1 MSAQNARILRSVAAL
16 TLFLLALPGPAPAGG
31 VKLKVTI
38 ANSAIY
44 LGPSSSAQKAAN
56 VPLDKTLD
64 SEGRQGDFYK
74 VTLDQGG
81 TKISGYIHKENV
93 EEISEKE
100 ADELAKRTAN
110 PAEGIQAQAVIE
122 ARLAGRI
129 DDNRALIKEA
139 RDYDKVVE
147 NLRAVIA
154 EVFGLEDRQKQKKF
168 ACDAY
173 YWLGVAL
180 ANSGDAYGATA
191 EFRNMFEVD
200 TGFAAEATKALFEP
214 GVSRL
219 VELAKKQQQGLITSY
234 TLSINTEPQ
243 GATVSVDGKVLGK
256 SPQSY
261 STTSPKFTLGLEME
275 GYAPRK
281 MTVFLM
287 EASSTENISMQS
299 IGRTIRVGSAPA
311 GARVYLDGR
320 DTGLLTECEL
330 PYVPFG
336 EHKLRLTMDGY
347 ADWESACQVAEGPG
361 PLPVTYVL
369 TASRYAAFKKWGGV
383 TSKSFKL
390 PKAVASD
397 ASGNIYIADESDFK
411 VRKYDPELRSLSW
424 SDPGLTIRK
433 LDVPAGLALDSQGFM
448 YVTDS
453 ANSCVVKFDRNGK
466 QAAKW
471 VNKGVRGSDLNG
483 PTGIAVDRN
492 DDVYVADTA
501 NNRVVKYSAAGAVKK
516 TWGKQGSAPGDFV
529 FPTGIAVTPKNE
541 IVVADKGCRVQK
553 FTPEGVYI
561 SEFGK
566 SGSGE
571 GELNRPLGLCT
582 DADGYIY
589 VADTGN
595 HRILKFSP
603 DGKIVAKLGGGAGAT
618 GGPLTGPAGVAVTGK
633 GSVFVAEKD
642 IHQIQEFRVPV
653 K

>member
-1 MSAQNARILRSVAAL
+1 MSAHNARVMRLATAFV
-16 TLFLLALPGPAPAGG
+16 LFFLALPGPAPAGG

-38 ANSAIY
+38 GNVAIFT
-44 LGPSSSAQKAAN
+44 GPNLSAQKVVN
-56 VPLDKTLD
+56 VPLNKVLD

-74 VTLDQGG
+74 VTFDQGG
-81 TKISGYIHKENV
+81 LKISGYIHQENV

-110 PAEGIQAQAVIE
+110 PVDMIRTQTEIE
-122 ARLAGRI
+122 VRLENRI
-129 DDNRALIKEA
+129 GDSSTPIKEG
-139 RDYDKVVE
+139 RDLEKAVE
-147 NLRAVIA
+147 DLRPVMA
-154 EVFGLEDRQKQKKF
+154 EVFGLEDRQKQKQF
-168 ACDAY
+168 ACKIY

-180 ANSGDAYGATA
+180 AKSGNPYGATR

-200 TGFAAEATKALFEP
+200 AGFAAEVTKDIFDT

-219 VELAKKQQQGLITSY
+219 VETARKQHEGLLTSY

-261 STTSPKFTLGLEME
+261 STTSPRFVLELEKE
-275 GYAPRK
+275 GYAPHK
-281 MTVFLM
+281 KTVFLM
-287 EASSTENISMQS
+287 EASSSENIPLQS
-299 IGRTIRVGSAPA
+299 IGRTIRVGSTPA
-311 GARVYLDGR
+311 GAKVYLDGR

-330 PYVPFG
+330 PYVSFG
-336 EHKLRLTMDGY
+336 EHKLRLTMDDH
-347 ADWESACQVAEGPG
+347 ADWEGACQVADGSG
-361 PLPVTYVL
+361 PLTVTSVL

-383 TSKSFKL
+383 NSKSFKL
-390 PKAVASD
+390 PKAVIAD

-411 VRKYDPELRSLSW
+411 VRKYDPELRSMPW
-424 SDPGLTIRK
+424 SDPGQTVRK
-433 LDVPAGLALDSQGFM
+433 LDVPAGLALDGQGFL

-453 ANSCVVKFDRNGK
+453 ANSCVVKFDSNGK

-492 DDVYVADTA
+492 GDVYVADTA
-501 NNRVVKYSAAGAVKK
+501 NNRIVKYSAAGAVKK
-516 TWGKQGSAPGDFV
+516 TWGKQGSGPGEFV
-529 FPTGIAVTPKNE
+529 FPTGVAVTPKNE
-541 IVVADKGCRVQK
+541 IIVADKGGRVQK
-553 FTPEGVYI
+553 FTREGDHI

-582 DADGYIY
+582 DADGYVY

-595 HRILKFSP
+595 HRVLKFSL
-603 DGKIVAKLGGGAGAT
+603 DGKIVAKVGGGAGAS
-618 GGPLTGPAGVAVTGK
+618 GAPLSGPVGVAVTGK
-633 GSVFVAEKD
+633 GFVFVAEKD